1 MSKYYAIQVDGV
13 NREVLATGAIGEY
26 VSLDHFKKQI
36 LNVAAT
42 GASAGAT
49 AQASQSVIEFYEMP
63 DGVSVKSRGDYRNF
77 IGEKR
82 SVETQISVLNE
93 TGFIGSTRPLSG
105 ITASLV
111 ADDKAFRNEFFTP
124 FGPKNRNNSFDR
136 HRNKSKIQ
144 IERSLYKQSTTLSSN
159 LDPRYADDIPV
170 EILQQIEKQIAEESF
185 KTKLEDISSISF
197 QRDDGSTTIANF
209 KTDYQT
215 IRELLGVKKYVEL
228 NLSIIDQ
235 DDPASVS
242 NSKVAINDSD
252 GVTYS
257 LSFTEFKRM
266 VLSVLELVVETH
278 NEKNEALSKIL
289 TLPASYNIKEK
300 KDYLRGVGGKS
311 SSTSGGGTR
320 SSGTSSSG
328 SGSGSGSGY

>member
-49 AQASQSVIEFYEMP
+49 AQASQSVIEFYEIP

-77 IGEKR
+77 VGEKIP
-82 SVETQISVLNE
+82 VGTQISYGDNIA
-93 TGFIGSTRPLSG
+93 FIGSTRSLSG
-105 ITASLV
+105 RTASLV
-111 ADDKAFRNEFFTP
+111 LDDNEYRNEYSTP
-124 FGPKNRNNSFDR
+124 PGPKNRNNSFDR
-136 HRNKSKIQ
+136 HRDRSKLQ
-144 IERSLYKQSTTLSSN
+144 LERSLHKRSTTLSSN
-159 LDPRYADDIPV
+159 LDPRYADDIPI
-170 EILQQIEKQIAEESF
+170 EILKQIEKQVAEQSY

-228 NLSIIDQ
+228 NLSVIDQ
-235 DDPASVS
+235 DDPTSVS
-242 NSKVAINDSD
+242 NSNIAINDSD
-252 GVTYS
+252 GVAYS

-278 NEKNEALSKIL
+278 NEKNEALSEIL
-289 TLPASYNIKEK
+289 TLPATYNIKEK
-300 KDYLRGVGGKS
+300 RDYLRGVGGKS
-311 SSTSGGGTR
+311 SSTSSGSTR

-328 SGSGSGSGY
+328 SGSGSGY